1 MTERRS
7 YNDLKS
13 QAVNFW
19 PLDLAEKEKD
29 ASIIPRLLETQD
41 KFISLLHVADSQ
53 PHAWKEILPETS
65 QLPANLFL
73 KHLMILSDI
82 GGEKLQRFKTEL
94 PSIFGRHTMPFT
106 WKGKPHEY
114 VFKTLGSKSPWSNK
128 HLAVDGPGLADA
140 VPLNDTME
148 DVITLLIHGAAST
161 NDELP
166 QVIADKCI
174 IGALL
179 GDKPNLDKFV
189 RQRYIWVSKI
199 TGGATA
205 NTMGH
210 LAQDYVK
217 QELQAMLPRWDFS
230 KKTITGVSQTG
241 GRTNMPFDMVA
252 EAPNGKRC
260 AIEVSF
266 QFTTNSTIERKA
278 GQAQSR
284 QKLLRRKGHCIAY
297 VIDGAGNFERRSA
310 ISTICR
316 YSDCSVTL
324 RQSEIR
330 KLVMFLKQMAGSEC
344 TNRSS
349 EGT

>member
-1 MTERRS
+1 MAKARS
-7 YNDLKS
+7 YSELKS

-19 PLDLAEKEKD
+19 PLELAEKEKD
-29 ASIIPRLLETQD
+29 ASIIPRLLEIQD
-41 KFISLLHVADSQ
+41 KFISLLHVADSH
-53 PHAWKEILPETS
+53 PHAWKDILPKTT

-94 PSIFGRHTMPFT
+94 PSFFKDHVMSFT
-106 WKGKPHEY
+106 WKDKHFKY
-114 VFKTLGSKSPWSNK
+114 ASKTLGDKSPWSNK
-128 HLAVDGPGLADA
+128 HLAVDGSGLANA
-140 VPLNDTME
+140 LALNDTME

-161 NDELP
+161 NEELP

-179 GDKPNLDKFV
+179 GDKPGLDKFV

-199 TGGATA
+199 TSGATA
-205 NTMGH
+205 NAMGQ

-217 QELQAMLPRWDFS
+217 HELQSMLPRWDFS
-230 KKTITGVSQTG
+230 QKTISGISQTG

-252 EAPNGKRC
+252 EAPSGKRC

-284 QKLLRRKGHCIAY
+284 RKLLHRKGHCVAY

-316 YSDCSVTL
+316 YSDCTVTF
-324 RQSEIR
+324 RDSEIGR
-330 KLVMFLKQMAGSEC
+330 LAKFLQDMDCDVSIPPLI
-344 TNRSS
+344 
-349 EGT
+349 EGA

>member
-1 MTERRS
+1 MAKGRLYE
-7 YNDLKS
+7 DLKS

-19 PLDLAEKEKD
+19 PSELAEKEKV
-29 ASIIPRLLETQD
+29 ASIIPRLIKTQE
-41 KFISLLHVADSQ
+41 KFISLLHVADSH
-53 PHAWKEILPETS
+53 PHAWKEILPKTT

-73 KHLMILSDI
+73 KHLMILADI
-82 GGEKLQRFKTEL
+82 GGDPLKRLKTLL
-94 PSIFGRHTMPFT
+94 PSVFEQRIMSFT
-106 WKGKPHEY
+106 WQEKRYKY
-114 VFKTLGSKSPWSNK
+114 TFKTLGDKPAWSNK
-128 HLAVDGPGLADA
+128 RLAVDGSGLADA
-140 VPLNDTME
+140 LDLTDTME
-148 DVITLLIHGAAST
+148 DVITLLMHGAAST

-174 IGALL
+174 IGGLL
-179 GDKPNLDKFV
+179 GDKPRLDKFV
-189 RQRYIWVSKI
+189 RQRYIWVSGI
-199 TGGATA
+199 IQGATA
-205 NTMGH
+205 NKMGY

-217 QELQAMLPRWDFS
+217 QQLQAMLPRWDFS
-230 KKTITGVSQTG
+230 KKTILGVSQTG
-241 GRTNMPFDMVA
+241 GRTDMPFDMVA

-284 QKLLRRKGHCIAY
+284 QKLLHRKGHRIAY

-316 YSDCSVTL
+316 YSDYTVTFHD
-324 RQSEIR
+324 SEISELAKSLR
-330 KLVMFLKQMAGSEC
+330 EMAGGVSGPA
-344 TNRSS
+344 SV

>member
-1 MTERRS
+1 MAKGRS
-7 YNDLKS
+7 YNELKA

-19 PLDLAEKEKD
+19 PLDLTEKEKD
-29 ASIIPRLLETQD
+29 ASIIPRLIDTQD
-41 KFISLLHVADSQ
+41 KFISLLHVADSH
-53 PHAWKEILPETS
+53 PHAWKEILPKTS

-82 GGEKLQRFKTEL
+82 GGEQLQRFKTEL
-94 PSIFGRHTMPFT
+94 PSVFQRLTMPFT
-106 WKGKPHEY
+106 WKGKQYDY
-114 VFKTLGSKSPWSNK
+114 VFKTLRSKAAWNNK
-128 HLAVDGPGLADA
+128 NLAVDGPGLAAGVALD
-140 VPLNDTME
+140 DTIE
-148 DVITLLIHGAAST
+148 DVTSLLIHGAAST
-161 NDELP
+161 TDELP
-166 QVIADKCI
+166 QVISDKCI

-179 GDKPNLDKFV
+179 GDKPGLDKFV
-189 RQRYIWVSKI
+189 RQRYIWVSRI

-205 NTMGH
+205 NAMGQ

-217 QELQAMLPRWDFS
+217 HQLQSMLPSWDFS
-230 KKTITGVSQTG
+230 KKTLSGISQTG

-284 QKLLRRKGHCIAY
+284 QSLLHKKGHCIAY

-316 YSDCSVTL
+316 YSDCTVTFRDL
-324 RQSEIR
+324 EIR
-330 KLVMFLKQMAGSEC
+330 RLANFLEEIAGGTSGPVEA
-344 TNRSS
+344 
-349 EGT
+349 EGA